1 MGSLIQVLR
10 LLFLP
15 RMRLVLIP
23 FVLVL
28 PGFAVVL
35 VAAQGTEW
43 SSFMYAVF

>member
-28 PGFAVVL
+28 LGFAVVL
-35 VAAQGTEW
+35 VATQGTAW
-43 SSFMYAVF
+43 SPFLYAVF